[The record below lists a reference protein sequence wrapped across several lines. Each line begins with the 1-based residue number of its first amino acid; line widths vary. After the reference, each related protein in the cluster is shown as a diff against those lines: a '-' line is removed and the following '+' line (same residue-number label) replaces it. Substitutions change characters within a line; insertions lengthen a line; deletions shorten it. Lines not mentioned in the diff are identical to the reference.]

1 MLSLTLNEPLNY
13 ERLLDISLDEL
24 QLLKDECEVVVQ
36 ELKGKIIKE
45 YESIKPALA
54 RMQEMRQKLRRV
66 KEKRDVYKMFLRLDR
81 NEDMLSV
88 ISTAT
93 RSTITEIDIP
103 SQAMPMHDFFR
114 EIDDE
119 LVLEPPP
126 PPTSPYSP
134 EKTVSPT
141 RGLSPIPEMPT
152 TPRRTV
158 QERPKSDLT
167 LGGYA
172 SDSTGGYSGMHKRQ
186 KSNIP
191 ILRGRQN

>member
-1 MLSLTLNEPLNY
+1 MDRMLSLTLNEPLDY

-54 RMQEMRQKLRRV
+54 RMQDMRQKLRRL

-93 RSTITEIDIP
+93 RSTISVDVPT
-103 SQAMPMHDFFR
+103 QAIPMHEFFR

-134 EKTVSPT
+134 EKSASP
-141 RGLSPIPEMPT
+141 PPQIPT
-152 TPRRTV
+152 TPRRAKSPGPA
-158 QERPKSDLT
+158 ERPKSDLT
-167 LGGYA
+167 LGGH
-172 SDSTGGYSGMHKRQ
+172 SRQ

-191 ILRGRQN
+191 ILKGRQ